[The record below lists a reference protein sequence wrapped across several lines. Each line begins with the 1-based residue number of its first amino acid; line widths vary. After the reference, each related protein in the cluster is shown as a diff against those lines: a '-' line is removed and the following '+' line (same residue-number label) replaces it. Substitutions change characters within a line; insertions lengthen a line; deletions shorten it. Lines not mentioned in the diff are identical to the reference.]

1 MLQKIIKTY
10 SELLDEKLENWTLV
24 ILIIAL
30 LIVWVSIMV
39 TNSEIKNYNKNN
51 LLEIK
56 QSITNKDNLIEIKWV
71 KYKVTLEEL
80 PK

>member
-1 MLQKIIKTY
+1 MIKKIIKSY
-10 SELLDEKLENWTLV
+10 FKLLDEKLENWTLV

-30 LIVWVSIMV
+30 LIVCVSIMIN
-39 TNSEIKNYNKNN
+39 NSEIKNYNKDN

-56 QSITNKDNLIEIKWV
+56 QNIINKDNLIEIKWV
-71 KYKVTLEEL
+71 KYKVTLEKL